1 MRSRINNGITKGP
14 YGLKFHNAEFYHINT
29 TTPISITSHWS
40 GLEES
45 GIRRF
50 ILLTLWQSLKLI
62 KISPAI
68 KTKTKGNY
76 DKM

>member
-29 TTPISITSHWS
+29 RAPISITRHWS

-45 GIRRF
+45 EIRRF
-50 ILLTLWQSLKLI
+50 ILLTLWQSLKHKNI
-62 KISPAI
+62 TSDK
-68 KTKTKGNY
+68 KNKGQL
-76 DKM
+76 